1 MRKTSILIFLAMIL
15 SLVAGCGRSDLN
27 PSDPGYNRYHS
38 TVSVWYVDDCSK
50 CWDHLEDLIKEYNTE
65 NGKANAVKVRASAY
79 SSDRDLVDALLTE
92 EQVPSIVICSGDTAA
107 YLHSIGVSTATDQ
120 CFQDW
125 QISRFDS
132 SYLNAGVIDNVL
144 VSVPVAASPDIL
156 ILNNSLVQNC
166 PSYYQES
173 VTSLES
179 LCQMA
184 STYLQETD
192 QPFLTSESY
201 TTMIRTGMAQL
212 GDTFHADRAVDI
224 QSNNF
229 KYVYNVLA
237 QVAFNRG
244 LSASEEDV
252 TELVMDGKIACG
264 VVSAQS
270 FMKHVDES
278 KLSNISIFPYPTV
291 QNGQS
296 LYHLHF
302 NSALVTA
309 SDETEQSAA
318 ADFLS
323 WLAAH
328 SDRLTEN
335 TGYFP
340 VMAVS
345 EGETHA
351 SRISGDSAAYRA
363 IANAFAD
370 QERNGSAYNS
380 KNAAEY
386 YENSAAFEA
395 DLRNRLKHLNDS

>member
-1 MRKTSILIFLAMIL
+1 MKKTSILIVLAMII
-15 SLVAGCGRSDLN
+15 SLLAGCGRSDLN
-27 PSDPGYNRYHS
+27 PSDPGYNHYHS
-38 TVSVWYVDDCSK
+38 TVSVWYVDDQSK
-50 CWDHLEDLIKEYNTE
+50 CWDHMEELIKEYNKD
-65 NGKANAVKVRASAY
+65 NGKANAVKVHASSY

-92 EQVPSIVICSGDTAA
+92 EEVPSIVICSGDTAA
-107 YLHSIGVSTATDQ
+107 YLHSIGISTATDH

-132 SYLNAGVIDNVL
+132 NYLSAGIIDDVL

-156 ILNNSLVQNC
+156 IVNNALVQNC

-173 VTSLES
+173 MTSLES

-184 STYLQETD
+184 STYIQETG

-201 TTMIRTGMAQL
+201 TTMLRTGLAQL
-212 GDTFHADRAVDI
+212 GDTLHADRSIDI
-224 QSNNF
+224 QSENF
-229 KYVYNVLA
+229 KYVYNILA

-244 LSASEEDV
+244 LSSSEEDV
-252 TELVMDGKIACG
+252 TELVLNGNIACG

-270 FMKHVDES
+270 FMKHVDEA
-278 KLSNISIFPYPTV
+278 KLSNVSCFPYPSV
-291 QNGQS
+291 QNGQA

-309 SDETEQSAA
+309 ADEKEQNAS

-323 WLAAH
+323 WLATR
-328 SDRLTEN
+328 SDRLTED

-363 IANAFAD
+363 IANAFAN
-370 QERNGSAYNS
+370 QERNGKVYVSS
-380 KNAAEY
+380 NASEY
-386 YENSAAFEA
+386 YQNCAAFEA
-395 DLRNRLKHLNDS
+395 DLRNRLKHLTDT

>member
-1 MRKTSILIFLAMIL
+1 MKRTSVLLFLSMIIT
-15 SLVAGCGRSDLN
+15 LVSGCGRGDLS
-27 PSDPGYNRYHS
+27 PSDPGYNHYHS
-38 TVSVWYVDDCSK
+38 TVSVWYVDDQSE
-50 CWDHLEDLIKEYNTE
+50 CWSNLDDLIKEYNSD
-65 NGKANAVKVRASAY
+65 NGKANAVKVRASSF
-79 SSDRDLVDALLTE
+79 SSDRDLVDALLE
-92 EQVPSIVICSGDTAA
+92 EDKSPSIVICSGDTAA
-107 YLHSIGVSTATDQ
+107 YLHSIGISSATDR

-132 SYLNAGVIDNVL
+132 SYLESGVIDDTL
-144 VSVPVAASPDIL
+144 VSVPLAASPDIL
-156 ILNNSLVQNC
+156 ILNNELVQNS

-184 STYLQETD
+184 STYIQETGK
-192 QPFLTSESY
+192 PFLAAESY

-212 GDTFHADRAVDI
+212 NDTFHADRSIDI

-244 LSASEEDV
+244 LTSRQDDV
-252 TELVMDGKIACG
+252 TELVMNGEIACG

-270 FMKHVDES
+270 FMKHINES
-278 KLSNISIFPYPTV
+278 KLSNVSIFPYPTV
-291 QNGQS
+291 QNGQNK
-296 LYHLHF
+296 YHLLF
-302 NSALVTA
+302 CSAMVTA
-309 SDETEQSAA
+309 SAEKEQAA
-318 ADFLS
+318 SADFLS

-328 SDRLTEN
+328 SDRFTED

-351 SRISGDSAAYRA
+351 SRLSGDSAAYRA
-363 IANAFAD
+363 IANAFAQ
-370 QERNGSAYNS
+370 QERDGTAYIPSNG
-380 KNAAEY
+380 AEY
-386 YENSAAFEA
+386 YQNYGAFED
-395 DLRNRLKHLNDS
+395 DLRNRLKHLTDS